1 MAATRAVTRY
11 ARQNHLS
18 IQPWMIGTLSSSC
31 SSRNLIAS
39 RPRVMCRLSS
49 DWAENP
55 NDIVGMSPLKLAPLI
70 NGTNSRLVSR
80 YSKLKEIEIRNSNGP
95 ALIASSNSDFG
106 TDRYHIRSCIL
117 DQLWKPA

>member
-1 MAATRAVTRY
+1 MPATSADIRY

-49 DWAENP
+49 DWAEKP
-55 NDIVGMSPLKLAPLI
+55 KDIVGMSPLKLAPLMK
-70 NGTNSRLVSR
+70 GTNSRLVSR
-80 YSKLKEIEIRNSNGP
+80 YSKLNEMEIRNSNGP
-95 ALIASSNSDFG
+95 AVIASSNKDLG
-106 TDRYHIRSCIL
+106 TDRYQTRSCIF
-117 DQLWKPA
+117 DQLWNPP